1 MSGQAVSDK
10 PGLGSVLRI
19 WTPEDKEFWEHQG
32 KAIAN
37 LNLWIS
43 VPCLFLAFAV
53 WQLWSVVAVNL
64 NTLGFTFTANQLF
77 WLAAAPAL
85 SGATLRIFY
94 SFMVPIFGGRKWTAI
109 STASLLIP
117 TIGIGI
123 AIQNP
128 ATTYTTFLV
137 LALLCGFGGG
147 NFSSSMA
154 NINFFFPKER
164 KGSALG
170 VNAGLGNLGVS
181 SVQFLAPLVI
191 AAGVYGPIAG
201 GPQTI
206 INDAGQTITIWAQ
219 NAAFVWVPFIIIVSI
234 AAWIGMN
241 DIADAKASFR
251 EQAVIFKRKHNWIM
265 CWLYLGTFGSFIG
278 YSAGFPLLIKSQFPG
293 VNALQYA
300 WLGPLIGAVI
310 RPFGGWLADKLGG
323 AVVTF
328 WNFIVMALAVGGV
341 LYFLPSSPSGGSF
354 AGFFICFMVLFL
366 TTGIGNGS
374 TFRMIP
380 VIFMTERQRATAGKG
395 REAEEQA
402 IKDANKEAA
411 AVLGFSAAIGA
422 YGGFF
427 IPKSYGTSISLMG
440 GPEGALYLFIAFY
453 VSCIFMTWWYYA
465 RKKAEMP
472 C

>member
-1 MSGQAVSDK
+1 MSAQTLRAN
-10 PGLGSVLRI
+10 LGKTLAI
-19 WTPEDKEFWEHQG
+19 WTPEDKEFWRQEGQ
-32 KAIAN
+32 AIAN
-37 LNLWIS
+37 INLWIS
-43 VPCLFLAFAV
+43 MPALFLAFAV

-64 NTLGFTFTANQLF
+64 PALGFKFTPNQLF

-94 SFMVPIFGGRKWTAI
+94 SFMVPVFGGRRWTAI

-117 TIGIGI
+117 ALGIGI
-123 AIQNP
+123 AIQDVRTSY
-128 ATTYTTFLV
+128 ATFLI

-170 VNAGLGNLGVS
+170 LNAGLGNLGVS
-181 SVQFLAPLVI
+181 AVQFMAPLVI
-191 AAGVYGPIAG
+191 AAGVYGPLAG
-201 GPQTI
+201 GPQTVEK
-206 INDAGQTITIWAQ
+206 AGRAVEIWAQ
-219 NAAFVWVPFIIIVSI
+219 NAAFVWVPFIVIFTL

-241 DIADAKASFR
+241 DIAAAKASVR
-251 EQAVIFKRKHNWIM
+251 EQMVIFKRKHNWLM

-278 YSAGFPLLIKSQFPG
+278 YSAGFPLLIRNQFPE
-293 VNALQYA
+293 VNALAYA
-300 WLGPLIGAVI
+300 WMGPLVGAVI

-328 WNFIVMALAVGGV
+328 WNFVVMTAAVAGV
-341 LYFLPSSPSGGSF
+341 LWFLESRSF
-354 AGFFICFMVLFL
+354 AGFFACFMLLFL

-380 VIFMTERQRATAGKG
+380 MIFPP
-395 REAEEQA
+395 
-402 IKDANKEAA
+402 KEASP
-411 AVLGFSAAIGA
+411 VLGFSAAIAA

-427 IPKSYGTSISLMG
+427 IPKSYGSSIELTG
-440 GPEGALYLFIAFY
+440 GPQAALYVFIVFY
-453 VSCIFMTWWYYA
+453 LTCIALTWWYYS
-465 RKKAEMP
+465 RKGAEMP